1 MEELFHMFGDH
12 HIQSTAQ
19 NALQALT
26 MKETQRVSEYIVTFS
41 EHAPYTGW
49 NDTALAGQFYRGLPN
64 RLKDAFL
71 VVGHPHDFGMAR
83 DMALTFDQRYWERQ
97 AESNNYPRSAHQNR
111 DRQQRSDQGSKSTP
125 DSQKPNAQA
134 SSNSSGTS
142 AANSGNS
149 QKKSSGGTSNPSASN
164 KGKGSEN
171 SSALAP
177 RGPLTNEERERRKRE
192 KLCLYCA
199 SPDHMVRECPNV
211 PDKSDKKATGRAT
224 YTFTPDVETK
234 NS

>member
-1 MEELFHMFGDH
+1 MFGDH
-12 HIQSTAQ
+12 HIQSTMQ

-26 MKETQRVSEYIVTFS
+26 MKETQRISEYIVTFS

-49 NDTALAGQFYRGLPN
+49 NDTVLAGQFYRGLPN

-71 VVGHPHDFGMAR
+71 VVGHPHDFGMAHN
-83 DMALTFDQRYWERQ
+83 MALTFDQRYWERQ
-97 AESNNYPRSAHQNR
+97 AESNNYPHSAHQNR

-134 SSNSSGTS
+134 SGNSPGTS
-142 AANSGNS
+142 TANSGNS
-149 QKKSSGGTSNPSASN
+149 QKKSSGRTS
-164 KGKGSEN
+164 N
-171 SSALAP
+171 SSASAP

-199 SPDHMVRECPNV
+199 SPDHMVHECPNV